1 MTYMGPSTNG
11 KGYVKLEVDSEL
23 IEGATLEVG
32 YEIKAINQSEVD
44 YMSENYYKYG
54 IKEGN
59 IATLTPSAVVD
70 YLDKN
75 LGFVEDNN
83 RDWKQI
89 KSEDLEKLN
98 AVKVGDTEYLNNK
111 KILYTEATA
120 KALKPTENVL
130 VGLNVSKLLTS
141 AEDLT
146 FNNDAEVAKITPP
159 GNPPVVPPEYPP
171 VVPAEDIIIVPS
183 TGANMNYLL
192 PTIVGMVSLAILS
205 VGVFVIKKKVIDNK

>member
-1 MTYMGPSTNG
+1 MNSVTPTIEFGVEYETTVTDGTADKVEFIVKNVDFGIVERARQQLDLQKRVSTFKVTLANGQILADAKVTEDGKLEGTTNHMTYMGPSTNG

-89 KSEDLEKLN
+89 TSEDLEKLN

-111 KILYTEATA
+111 KILYTEAAA
-120 KALKPTENVL
+120 KALKPTDNV
-130 VGLNVSKLLTS
+130 
-141 AEDLT
+141 
-146 FNNDAEVAKITPP
+146 
-159 GNPPVVPPEYPP
+159 
-171 VVPAEDIIIVPS
+171 
-183 TGANMNYLL
+183 
-192 PTIVGMVSLAILS
+192 
-205 VGVFVIKKKVIDNK
+205 